1 VNRTPNGHPDNQMGD
16 PAMQVLVVESQAAA
30 AKSLELLLNAEGHAA
45 FVTDSGEEAC
55 DLARIYD
62 YDAIFLAGD
71 LDDMTG
77 LQALRALRTRKVAA
91 PVIMLGDSNVEARVE
106 ALAAGA
112 DDIMTRPFHKAELL
126 ARLTAVVRRS
136 RGHAEAIL
144 RTGPIALNLATR
156 QAEVAGQPIHLTP
169 SEYKMLE
176 LFSLRKNMTLSK
188 EQCLNH
194 LYNGMSEPEPKI
206 IDVFVCKLRK
216 KIAAANGGDAQIETV
231 WGGGYMLR
239 DTPAASQRLAA

>member
-1 VNRTPNGHPDNQMGD
+1 
-16 PAMQVLVVESQAAA
+16 MQVLVVESQAAA
-30 AKSLELLLNAEGHAA
+30 AKSLELLLTAEGHTVYA
-45 FVTDSGEEAC
+45 TDSGEEAC

-62 YDAIFLAGD
+62 YDAIFLAAE
-71 LDDMTG
+71 LEDMTG
-77 LQALRALRTRKVAA
+77 VQTLRALRARKVPA
-91 PVIMLGDSNVEARVE
+91 PVIMLGDDGIEGRVE
-106 ALAAGA
+106 ALACGA
-112 DDIMTRPFHKAELL
+112 DDVVAKPFHQAELL

-136 RGHAEAIL
+136 RGHTDSVL

-156 QAEVAGQPIHLTP
+156 RAEVAGQPIHLTP

-176 LFSLRKNMTLSK
+176 LFSLRKNTALSK

-216 KIAAANGGDAQIETV
+216 KIAAATGGDAQIETV

-239 DTPAASQRLAA
+239 DQPEQRLAA

>member
-1 VNRTPNGHPDNQMGD
+1 
-16 PAMQVLVVESQAAA
+16 MQVLVVESQAAA
-30 AKSLELLLNAEGHAA
+30 AKSLELLLTAEGHTAYVA
-45 FVTDSGEEAC
+45 DCAEEAC
-55 DLARIYD
+55 DVARIYD
-62 YDAIFLAGD
+62 YDAVLMAMD

-77 LQALRALRTRKVAA
+77 IQAIRALRTRKIEA
-91 PVIMLGDSNVEARVE
+91 PVIMLGDSDVDTRVE

-112 DDIMTRPFHKAELL
+112 DDVVARPFHKAELM
-126 ARLTAVVRRS
+126 ARLAAVVRRS
-136 RGHAEAIL
+136 RGHTDSVL
-144 RTGPIALNLATR
+144 RAGPIALNLATR

-176 LFSLRKNMTLSK
+176 LFSLRKNTALSK
-188 EQCLNH
+188 EQCLSH

-216 KIAAANGGDAQIETV
+216 KIAAANNGDVGIETV

-239 DTPAASQRLAA
+239 DQPEQRLAA

>member
-1 VNRTPNGHPDNQMGD
+1 
-16 PAMQVLVVESQAAA
+16 MQVLVVESQAAA
-30 AKSLELLLNAEGHAA
+30 AKSLELLLTAEGHTVYAA
-45 FVTDSGEEAC
+45 DGGEEAC

-62 YDAIFLAGD
+62 YDAIFLAAD

-77 LQALRALRTRKVAA
+77 VQALRALRARKVAA
-91 PVIMLGDSNVEARVE
+91 PVIMLGDSNVDARVE

-112 DDIMTRPFHKAELL
+112 DDVVARPFHKAELL
-126 ARLTAVVRRS
+126 ARLAAVVRRS
-136 RGHAEAIL
+136 RGHTDSIL
-144 RTGPIALNLATR
+144 RTGNIALNLATR

-176 LFSLRKNMTLSK
+176 LFSLRKNMALSK

-216 KIAAANGGDAQIETV
+216 KIAAVNGGDAQIETV

-239 DTPAASQRLAA
+239 DAPAEAQRLAA